1 MLTKNQENLVKIF
14 TLMQGQDHMI
24 VSKGFRRSS
33 PYSKS
38 TYTRIERIKKNRFV
52 ISNQTYSRKV
62 SGNERVVVL

>member
-24 VSKGFRRSS
+24 VSKGFRRNS
-33 PYSKS
+33 PHSKS
-38 TYTRIERIKKNRFV
+38 TYTQIERIKKNRFV